1 LYVNILFLLDEDLP
15 DFHAAMA
22 LAGQEENSTA
32 ANSIAVPDL
41 DIDSGDE
48 LDKHDDLI
56 PGKSHLI

>member
-1 LYVNILFLLDEDLP
+1 MP

-22 LAGQEENSTA
+22 MAGHDENSTA

-48 LDKHDDLI
+48 LDKHDDLL
-56 PGKSHLI
+56 PGE